1 MITVAIERL
10 SYKRLE
16 TARKVL
22 DDVSFSLRKGEILCL
37 LGPNGAGK
45 TTLLQCL
52 LGLLSPSA
60 GQVWLL
66 GADVSALSHSSRA
79 KRISYVPQSA
89 EVTFPFEARH
99 MVLMGRTPH
108 MGGRSDPTRLDREI
122 AEAMLDRVGI
132 SHLAE
137 RPMSRLSG
145 GERQLVLIARALAQ
159 DAPILVM
166 DEPTSSLDLG
176 NQGRV
181 LRLARELADSGK
193 TVVMTTHAPDHP
205 FLLDAKVALLKNG
218 ALLGVGAPSDIC
230 TLRVMNSAYET
241 SLIQLAKGA
250 ISNFSPSVG

>member
-45 TTLLQCL
+45 TTLVQCL
-52 LGLLSPSA
+52 LGLLAPST
-60 GQVWLL
+60 GQIWLL
-66 GADVSALSHSSRA
+66 GDDMSGLSHSSRA

-108 MGGRSDPTRLDREI
+108 MGGRSDPTGLDREI
-122 AEAMLDRVGI
+122 AEAMLGRVGV

-137 RPMSRLSG
+137 RPMSQLSG

-193 TVVMTTHAPDHP
+193 TVVMTTHAPDQP
-205 FLLDAKVALLKNG
+205 FLLNAKVALLKNG

-230 TLRVMNSAYET
+230 TLSAMNSAYET